1 MLMQLADHPATVVD
15 FNLFVAGFA
24 MQGFFVIAFD
34 AQLAD
39 VVRRSV
45 VGQLAVFI
53 QAFDVTVV
61 DLRHVADHMGQGGT
75 VRVIATLVAFDLYA
89 GEAELVNRKT
99 RHLDFVQGGF
109 HRNGDEAT

>member
-1 MLMQLADHPATVVD
+1 MQLADHPAAVVD

-39 VVRRSV
+39 IVSGGV
-45 VGQLAVFI
+45 VGQFAVFI
-53 QAFDVTVV
+53 QTFDVAVV
-61 DLRHVADHMGQGGT
+61 DFRYVADDMGQSGAIRI
-75 VRVIATLVAFDLYA
+75 VATLVAFDLDA